1 MTKDMMRKIAAIYG
15 FEEWATLGGK
25 DLQFMNEEG
34 INLILYEE
42 NNDFKLMF
50 KVPQSLS
57 VLVLSAGSADNLS
70 FFVRNLN
77 KFKAEVSRLTKGEL
91 YGNFN

>member
-1 MTKDMMRKIAAIYG
+1 
-15 FEEWATLGGK
+15 
-25 DLQFMNEEG
+25 MNEEG